1 MDGLQQGDLAIDV
14 EESSAPPLL
23 LLRWRGKSAARVP
36 GAALGPF
43 FTRVLD
49 RAGAAGAAV
58 EMRFHALDHFNSST
72 MTSVID
78 LVQDAARRRVRVVIA
93 YDRAVK
99 WQRISF
105 EALGVFDK
113 GDGLLEIQGS

>member
-1 MDGLQQGDLAIDV
+1 
-14 EESSAPPLL
+14 
-23 LLRWRGKSAARVP
+23 
-36 GAALGPF
+36 
-43 FTRVLD
+43 
-49 RAGAAGAAV
+49 
-58 EMRFHALDHFNSST
+58 
-72 MTSVID
+72 
-78 LVQDAARRRVRVVIA
+78 VIA